1 MGTGTGGLTN
11 CLTFKART
19 EDYYYYSSSATSS
32 ASETYTAVR
41 TVKT

>member
-11 CLTFKART
+11 CLTFKARM
-19 EDYYYYSSSATSS
+19 EDYSSSTTSS

>member
-11 CLTFKART
+11 YLTFKART
-19 EDYYYYSSSATSS
+19 EDYSSSAASS

>member
-1 MGTGTGGLTN
+1 MGTGTSGLTN

-19 EDYYYYSSSATSS
+19 EDYYYSSSATSS

>member
-19 EDYYYYSSSATSS
+19 EDYSPATSS

>member
-11 CLTFKART
+11 CLTFEARK
-19 EDYYYYSSSATSS
+19 EDYSSSATSY

>member
-11 CLTFKART
+11 YLTFKART
-19 EDYYYYSSSATSS
+19 KDYSSSTTSS

>member
-11 CLTFKART
+11 CLTFKVRA
-19 EDYYYYSSSATSS
+19 EDYSSSATSS

>member
-11 CLTFKART
+11 RLTFKART
-19 EDYYYYSSSATSS
+19 EDYYSSSATSS